1 MPAAP
6 AAALKVAPAR
16 TALTMRSWISGGSL
30 ERRPPVRR
38 RVGVVSIVGSTVT
51 GGWCL
56 CRVVAY
62 RDAPGPVR
70 LRGGAGGGGVAACVC
85 YVDLGAVDGVH
96 DAPGVCF
103 FAFEDVDEVAGGD
116 ASEGV
121 PVGHGVSPA
130 GSLSN
135 TTNVQSFSAYGQG
148 AGEVAR
154 NIFANSVT

>member
-62 RDAPGPVR
+62 RDAPVPVPVP
-70 LRGGAGGGGVAACVC
+70 GGGGVGGCARASGGGGVGPLRSAAACRA
-85 YVDLGAVDGVH
+85 GRGGVLVH
-96 DAPGVCF
+96 PGRR
-103 FAFEDVDEVAGGD
+103 
-116 ASEGV
+116 
-121 PVGHGVSPA
+121 
-130 GSLSN
+130 
-135 TTNVQSFSAYGQG
+135 G
-148 AGEVAR
+148 AGR
-154 NIFANSVT
+154 GRLRWLRGSRCR